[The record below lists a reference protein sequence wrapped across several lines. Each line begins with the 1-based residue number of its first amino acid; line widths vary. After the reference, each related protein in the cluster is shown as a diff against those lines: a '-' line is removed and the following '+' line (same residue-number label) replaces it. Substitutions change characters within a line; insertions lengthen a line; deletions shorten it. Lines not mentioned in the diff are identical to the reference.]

1 LFGTRPLQLFRQAA
15 PLSCAIFTHVALR
28 EAPSALQADV
38 SLYFVKTQF
47 EVQDASCAMAIGANQ
62 DISRPAAKNILA

>member
-1 LFGTRPLQLFRQAA
+1 LQPFRQAA
-15 PLSCAIFTHVALR
+15 AFSRAVFTHEAFS

-47 EVQDASCAMAIGANQ
+47 EVQDASCAIAIDANR
-62 DISRPAAKNILA
+62 DINKPAAKNILA

>member
-1 LFGTRPLQLFRQAA
+1 LQLFRQAA
-15 PLSCAIFTHVALR
+15 ALSCAVFTHEALS

-47 EVQDASCAMAIGANQ
+47 EVQDASWAIAIGSNQ